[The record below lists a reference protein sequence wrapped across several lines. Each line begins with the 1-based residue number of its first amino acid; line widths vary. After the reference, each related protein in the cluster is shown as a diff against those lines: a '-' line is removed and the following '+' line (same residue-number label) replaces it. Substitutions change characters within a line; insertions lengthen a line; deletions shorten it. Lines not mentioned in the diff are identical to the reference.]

1 MREMH
6 FPGRTVRRETAP
18 GKWCRKGEN
27 MGKSIREFEIM
38 GISLPVYLLIT
49 ALTGFVMLMGWMP
62 KGMIGAF
69 AVMMVFGGL
78 FNAVGNNLPIVK
90 TYLGGGAIVCI
101 FAAAAMVTFGLIPNA
116 VVENVDTFMNT
127 TGFLNFYIA
136 ALITGSILG
145 MNRTLLLR
153 AAVRFLP
160 VALCAMTMAILA
172 VGVVGMVMGYGFSE
186 AVMYVA
192 IPMMGGGMGAG
203 VVPLSGMYAEAL
215 GQDSSIIISRMIPAS
230 TLGNVTAIIGAGLL
244 AKLGEVK
251 PALSGNGKL
260 MRKETED
267 MKDSAMLPVGV
278 QMMGIG
284 MVLALSFYLI
294 GTIIGKL
301 VPAIHTYAWMIIMV
315 ALSKALGIIPS
326 KFEQAA
332 KQWSSFVMGNWT
344 QALLVGIGISMIDL
358 VAVAEAFSITYL
370 ILVLVVVGGVAL
382 GAGIGGYLVGFY
394 PIESAITAGL
404 CTTNMGGTGDIAVL
418 SAAHRMELLPFAQ
431 ISTRICGALILIV
444 ASVLVKVLL

>member
-1 MREMH
+1 
-6 FPGRTVRRETAP
+6 
-18 GKWCRKGEN
+18 
-27 MGKSIREFEIM
+27 MGKANEKGFQIM
-38 GISLPVYLLIT
+38 GIPLPIYLLIT
-49 ALTGFVMLMGWMP
+49 ALVFVTMMCGWLP

-69 AVMMVFGGL
+69 AIMMVFGGL
-78 FNAVGNNLPIVK
+78 FNAIGNNLPIVR

-101 FAAAAMVTFGLIPNA
+101 FASAALVTFGVVPQA
-116 VVENVDTFMNT
+116 VVENVDNFMNT
-127 TGFLNFYIA
+127 TGFLNFYTA

-160 VALCAMTMAILA
+160 VALCAMTFAILL
-172 VGVVGMVMGYGFSE
+172 VGVAGMVMGYGFSE

-215 GQDSSIIISRMIPAS
+215 NQDSAVIISRMIPAS
-230 TLGNVTAIIGAGLL
+230 TLGNVTAIVGAGLL

-251 PALSGNGKL
+251 PDLSGNGRL

-267 MKDSAMLPVGV
+267 MKDSEQLPLSV

-284 MVLALSFYLI
+284 MILALCFYLV
-294 GTIIGKL
+294 GTIVGKFI
-301 VPAIHTYAWMIIMV
+301 PAIHAYAWMIIAV
-315 ALSKALGIIPS
+315 ALSKAAGIIPG

-358 VAVAEAFSITYL
+358 NAVASAFSVTYL

-382 GAGIGGYLVGFY
+382 GAGVGGQLVGFY
-394 PIESAITAGL
+394 PIESSITAGL

-418 SAAHRMELLPFAQ
+418 SAAKRMELLPFAQ
-431 ISTRICGALILIV
+431 IATRICGALILIV
-444 ASVLVKVLL
+444 ASVLIKVLL

>member
-1 MREMH
+1 
-6 FPGRTVRRETAP
+6 
-18 GKWCRKGEN
+18 
-27 MGKSIREFEIM
+27 
-38 GISLPVYLLIT
+38 
-49 ALTGFVMLMGWMP
+49 
-62 KGMIGAF
+62 
-69 AVMMVFGGL
+69 
-78 FNAVGNNLPIVK
+78 
-90 TYLGGGAIVCI
+90 
-101 FAAAAMVTFGLIPNA
+101 
-116 VVENVDTFMNT
+116 
-127 TGFLNFYIA
+127 
-136 ALITGSILG
+136 
-145 MNRTLLLR
+145 
-153 AAVRFLP
+153 
-160 VALCAMTMAILA
+160 
-172 VGVVGMVMGYGFSE
+172 
-186 AVMYVA
+186 
-192 IPMMGGGMGAG
+192 
-203 VVPLSGMYAEAL
+203 
-215 GQDSSIIISRMIPAS
+215 
-230 TLGNVTAIIGAGLL
+230 
-244 AKLGEVK
+244 
-251 PALSGNGKL
+251 

-315 ALSKALGIIPS
+315 ALSKALGVIPS

>member
-1 MREMH
+1 
-6 FPGRTVRRETAP
+6 
-18 GKWCRKGEN
+18 
-27 MGKSIREFEIM
+27 MGKANEKGFQIM
-38 GISLPVYLLIT
+38 GIPLPIYLLIT
-49 ALTGFVMLMGWMP
+49 ALVFVTMMCGWLP

-69 AVMMVFGGL
+69 AIMMVFGGL
-78 FNAVGNNLPIVK
+78 FNAIGNNLPIVR

-101 FAAAAMVTFGLIPNA
+101 FASAALVTFGVVPQA
-116 VVENVDTFMNT
+116 VVENVDNFMNT

-160 VALCAMTMAILA
+160 VALCAMTFAILL
-172 VGVVGMVMGYGFSE
+172 VGVAGMVMGYGFSE

-215 GQDSSIIISRMIPAS
+215 NQDSAVIISRMIPAS
-230 TLGNVTAIIGAGLL
+230 TLGNVTAIVGAGLL

-251 PALSGNGKL
+251 PDLSGNGRL

-267 MKDSAMLPVGV
+267 MKDSEQLPLSV

-284 MVLALSFYLI
+284 MILALCFYLV
-294 GTIIGKL
+294 GTIVGKFI
-301 VPAIHTYAWMIIMV
+301 PAIHAYAWMIIAV
-315 ALSKALGIIPS
+315 ALSKAAGIIPG

-358 VAVAEAFSITYL
+358 NAVASAFSVTYL
-370 ILVLVVVGGVAL
+370 ILVVVGGVAL
-382 GAGIGGYLVGFY
+382 GAGVGGQLVGFY
-394 PIESAITAGL
+394 PIESSITAGL

-418 SAAHRMELLPFAQ
+418 SAAKRMELLPFAQ
-431 ISTRICGALILIV
+431 IATRICGALILIV
-444 ASVLVKVLL
+444 ASVLIKVLL

>member
-1 MREMH
+1 M
-6 FPGRTVRRETAP
+6 
-18 GKWCRKGEN
+18 GEL
-27 MGKSIREFEIM
+27 KKFEIM

-49 ALTGFVMLMGWMP
+49 ALVMVTMMMGWMP

-78 FNAVGNNLPIVK
+78 FNTIGNHTPVVK

-101 FAAAAMVTFGLIPNA
+101 FASAAMVTFGVIPEA
-116 VVENVDTFMNT
+116 VIESVDGFMNS

-160 VALCAMTMAILA
+160 VALCAMTFAILA
-172 VGVVGMVMGYGFSE
+172 VGFVGMMMGYGFAD

-215 GQDSSIIISRMIPAS
+215 GQDSAAIISRMIPAS
-230 TLGNVTAIIGAGLL
+230 TLGNVCAIVGAGLL

-251 PALSGNGKL
+251 PALTGNGKL
-260 MRKETED
+260 MRKEVEE
-267 MKDSAMLPVGV
+267 MKDSEMLPTSV

-284 MVLALSFYLI
+284 MVLALSFYLV
-294 GTIIGKL
+294 GTIINKL
-301 VPAIHTYAWMIIMV
+301 VPSIHTYAWMIIAV
-315 ALSKALGIIPS
+315 AASKALGIIPS

-332 KQWSSFVMGNWT
+332 KQWSGFVMGNWT

-358 VAVAEAFSITYL
+358 NAVASAFSLTYL

-382 GAGIGGYLVGFY
+382 GAGLGGYLVGFY
-394 PIESAITAGL
+394 PVESSITAGL

-418 SAAHRMELLPFAQ
+418 SAAKRMELLPFAQ
-431 ISTRICGALILIV
+431 IATRICGALILIV

>member
-1 MREMH
+1 
-6 FPGRTVRRETAP
+6 
-18 GKWCRKGEN
+18 
-27 MGKSIREFEIM
+27 MGKANEKGFQIM
-38 GISLPVYLLIT
+38 GIPLPIYLLIT
-49 ALTGFVMLMGWMP
+49 ALVFVTMMCGWLP

-69 AVMMVFGGL
+69 AIMMVFGGL
-78 FNAVGNNLPIVK
+78 FNAIGNNLPIVR

-101 FAAAAMVTFGLIPNA
+101 FASAALVTFGVVPQA
-116 VVENVDTFMNT
+116 VVENVDNFMNT

-160 VALCAMTMAILA
+160 VALCAMTFAILL
-172 VGVVGMVMGYGFSE
+172 VGVAGMVMGYGFSE

-215 GQDSSIIISRMIPAS
+215 NQDSAVIISRMIPAS
-230 TLGNVTAIIGAGLL
+230 TLGNVTAIVGAGLL

-251 PALSGNGKL
+251 PDLSGNGRL

-267 MKDSAMLPVGV
+267 MKDSEQLPLSV

-284 MVLALSFYLI
+284 MILALCFYLV
-294 GTIIGKL
+294 GTIVGKFI
-301 VPAIHTYAWMIIMV
+301 PAIHAYAWMIIAV
-315 ALSKALGIIPS
+315 ALSKAAGLIPG

-358 VAVAEAFSITYL
+358 NAVASAFSVTYL

-382 GAGIGGYLVGFY
+382 GAGVGGQLVGFY
-394 PIESAITAGL
+394 PIESSITAGL

-418 SAAHRMELLPFAQ
+418 SAAKRMELLPFAQ
-431 ISTRICGALILIV
+431 IATRICGALILIV
-444 ASVLVKVLL
+444 ASVLIKVLL